1 FDPAG
6 LITRAAQILEENQGF
21 LHAEQDRMALI
32 LVDDLQEATL
42 SQHRLL
48 SLLGKDRAMVAFA
61 APDSVVQGFR
71 GARTDELH
79 RFAQNYAHTT
89 EASFME
95 LTGGLRMSPQITEA
109 WKRIVSRV
117 PLAAGLRGR
126 TIEALNTSEPELCQA
141 LVFENSTLEE
151 RFIAQRIV
159 HLNLYENRS
168 LADIAIVVRNG
179 SQVRSFSRFL
189 EGQGIGVQVP
199 PAEIPLKDEGA
210 VRPLLD
216 LLDLAFS
223 DSLTDDPLLM
233 QNLLLSRYGMSTA
246 LEIRR
251 IRQLLRQ
258 QEA

>member
-1 FDPAG
+1 
-6 LITRAAQILEENQGF
+6 
-21 LHAEQDRMALI
+21 
-32 LVDDLQEATL
+32 
-42 SQHRLL
+42 
-48 SLLGKDRAMVAFA
+48 
-61 APDSVVQGFR
+61 
-71 GARTDELH
+71 
-79 RFAQNYAHTT
+79 
-89 EASFME
+89 
-95 LTGGLRMSPQITEA
+95 
-109 WKRIVSRV
+109 
-117 PLAAGLRGR
+117 
-126 TIEALNTSEPELCQA
+126 A

-210 VRPLLD
+210 GRPLLD

-258 QEA
+258 QEAEAGGRRSSQELLETCLREPALAEKLGKP